1 MILHLLPM
9 GTQFIQIP
17 RKFLELEKGT
27 KFVDV
32 LVYAALDNQKD
43 NKTYTSRIGMRT
55 ISEKY
60 NIPLSKVEDAI
71 KRLKDSGYIDYKQY
85 PSPNNPDY
93 KFNEYSFP
101 LLKEGKMKDGFLMLN
116 PTLLEQPLKPK
127 ERGIL
132 IFLQLIAIPNMN
144 DIFET
149 KMEDIA
155 KRLKITRQTVS
166 KYLKFFEDKN
176 YISKGKHYYKCQYV
190 AKDKPV
196 KQDEPITPIFIL

>member
-1 MILHLLPM
+1 M

-17 RKFLELEKGT
+17 RKFLELDEGT

-32 LVYAALDNQKD
+32 LVYAVIDNQKD
-43 NKTYTSRIGMRT
+43 SGTSKIGMRT

-60 NIPLSKVEDAI
+60 NIALSKVEEAI
-71 KRLKDSGYIDYKQY
+71 KRLKEKGFLDYTQH
-85 PSPNNPDY
+85 PSPNNSEY
-93 KFNEYSFP
+93 KFNEYTFP
-101 LLKEGKMKDGFLMLN
+101 LKNKEFLMLK
-116 PTLLEQPLKPK
+116 PSVLTLPLKPK

-132 IFLQLIAIPNMN
+132 IYLQLIAIPNMN

-176 YISKGKHYYKCQYV
+176 YISKGKHYYKCQYL